1 MKVKKAEKALRQIAE
16 KEGVSVEEVR
26 REIEIA
32 INAARENPDANIQ
45 AFWKHIPRKGEW
57 PTPEEVIVH
66 IASMFNE
73 KNIKH

>member
-1 MKVKKAEKALRQIAE
+1 MKVKKAEKALRQIAA

-32 INAARENPDANIQ
+32 INAAQENSDPNIQ
-45 AFWKHIPRKGEW
+45 AFWEHIPRKGER
-57 PTPEEVIVH
+57 PTPEEVIVY

-73 KNIKH
+73 KDIKH